1 MLPTANC
8 LLHLREFFFTDA
20 HLCILAMTLKPSDIT
35 ALARLSRIAITP
47 QENAQALEQIN
58 HFFTLVEQIQAV
70 DTQGV
75 TALSHP
81 IATRHTLTQR
91 LRDDAVTEPTT
102 LTTRVG
108 YQVNAPKTEDGLYL
122 VPRVVE

>member
-1 MLPTANC
+1 
-8 LLHLREFFFTDA
+8 
-20 HLCILAMTLKPSDIT
+20 MTLKPSDIT